1 MPSVDLPGTQVNIL
15 SGHNRDAI
23 YIDPYV
29 LTRIILFF
37 FSPSLSVGSSQR
49 ASITEDRSAKSKFNT
64 NRVERACYIYKR

>member
-37 FSPSLSVGSSQR
+37 FLSLFPLVA
-49 ASITEDRSAKSKFNT
+49 ASMPRSRQIDPTNAKS
-64 NRVERACYIYKR
+64 